1 LQVKFN
7 TLIFAKQIKTNT
19 MAIKQTDIRVSEIE
33 MKLKRIEDRLRE
45 IMGEKVTLMFK
56 AQHEDFHPMLLVL
69 KVAALDFETNLL
81 SEQADNIANDYEMI
95 RMLKDSGIELPEEEF

>member
-1 LQVKFN
+1 
-7 TLIFAKQIKTNT
+7 

-56 AQHEDFHPMLLVL
+56 VQHEDFHPMLLVL

-95 RMLKDSGIELPEEEF
+95 RMLKDSGIELTEEDF

>member
-1 LQVKFN
+1 
-7 TLIFAKQIKTNT
+7 

-56 AQHEDFHPMLLVL
+56 VQHEDVHPMLLVL

-81 SEQADNIANDYEMI
+81 SEQADDIANDYEMI
-95 RMLKDSGIELPEEEF
+95 RMLKNSGIELPEEEF